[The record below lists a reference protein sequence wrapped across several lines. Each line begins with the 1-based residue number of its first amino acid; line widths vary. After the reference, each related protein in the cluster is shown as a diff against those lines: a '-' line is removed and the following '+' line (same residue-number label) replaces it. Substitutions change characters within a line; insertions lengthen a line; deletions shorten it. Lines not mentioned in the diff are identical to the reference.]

1 MLLRTSKGLTVDLET
16 FYSVILAGM
25 EKGRIEKVQITDEEH
40 REIFTLTF
48 DQIKN
53 LNDLCLYPREVFYG
67 EKY

>member
-1 MLLRTSKGLTVDLET
+1 MFFRTSKGLTVDLET

-53 LNDLCLYPREVFYG
+53 LNDLGINPREVFYG